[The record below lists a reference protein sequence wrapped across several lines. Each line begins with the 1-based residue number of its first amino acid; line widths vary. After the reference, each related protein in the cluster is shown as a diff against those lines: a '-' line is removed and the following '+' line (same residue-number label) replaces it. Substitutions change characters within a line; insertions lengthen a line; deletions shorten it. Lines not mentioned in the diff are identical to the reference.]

1 MDSFRKS
8 GNDLS
13 IVICTHN
20 RADDVAECLVAL
32 VPQLDEHAAEVQ
44 VIDSGSCED
53 QRRSLERLVASMPPA
68 RLERIDEPGV
78 SLARNKGIAETKGE
92 WVGFLDDD
100 AVPSADWLENAQR
113 LISLVPDQCA
123 IIAGAVLPQLP
134 EGAARPLGKRWSQ
147 MLSVVQR
154 DGEGDRTASCSM
166 VAANVLIRRSALVEG
181 GGFSTALGRHGTT
194 LLSGGEKLLLEQ
206 LIERGWSAWYSDRLK
221 VRHKISAERLT
232 RRWILRRAYWD
243 GLSDQRISALNARK
257 PDLLEVGKVLAKTLA
272 LSLLYFA
279 DTSQNEFRIRF
290 WYNVGWLHER
300 VVPGVRGTDNRPPRR
315 SGAEATASGTIN
327 SLEARSRQVK
337 IIG

>member
-1 MDSFRKS
+1 MDSLRR
-8 GNDLS
+8 GENDLS

-20 RADDVAECLVAL
+20 RADDVGDCLAAL
-32 VPQLDEHAAEVQ
+32 VPQLDKRSIEVR
-44 VIDSGSCED
+44 VIDSGSRDD
-53 QRRSLERLVASMPPA
+53 QRRSLERLVASVPHVE
-68 RLERIDEPGV
+68 LLRIDEPGV

-100 AVPSADWLENAQR
+100 AIPSADWLENARR
-113 LISLVPDQCA
+113 LISFVPEHCA

-134 EGAARPLGKRWSQ
+134 AGASRPLGKRWSQ

-154 DGEGDRTASCSM
+154 NGEGDCTASCSM
-166 VAANVLIRRSALVEG
+166 VAANVLFRRSALVER

-232 RRWILRRAYWD
+232 QGWILRRAYWD
-243 GLSDQRISALNARK
+243 GLSDQRISALNVRK
-257 PDLLEVGKVLAKTLA
+257 PDFLEVGKVLAKTLA

-300 VVPGVRGTDNRPPRR
+300 IVPGVRATDDRPPRPF
-315 SGAEATASGTIN
+315 GAAATASGTIN
-327 SLEARSRQVK
+327 SLGDRSRQVN